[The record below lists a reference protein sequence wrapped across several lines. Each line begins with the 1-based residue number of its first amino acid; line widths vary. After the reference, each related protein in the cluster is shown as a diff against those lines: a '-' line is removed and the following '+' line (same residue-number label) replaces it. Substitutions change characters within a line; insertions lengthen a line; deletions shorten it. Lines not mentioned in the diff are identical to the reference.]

1 MKSSRG
7 GKKDGQGEEEIKNKP
22 NYFSKLY
29 IHMKNEMKMKMTTK
43 KTTSPSSDKM
53 KKNLC

>member
-29 IHMKNEMKMKMTTK
+29 IHMKNEMKMKMTTI